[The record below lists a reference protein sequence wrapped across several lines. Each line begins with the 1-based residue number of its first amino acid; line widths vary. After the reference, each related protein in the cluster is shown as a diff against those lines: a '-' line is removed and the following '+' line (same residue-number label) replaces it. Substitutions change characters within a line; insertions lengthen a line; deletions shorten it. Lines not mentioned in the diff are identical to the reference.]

1 MTGSRVSSKDVY
13 DWIRG
18 KVSKTDRK
26 VGKAICPFAEASVK
40 AKAIQVVP
48 GKSNLVDQVNHC
60 CSIFNIFALDIIII
74 YIQYPITEQ
83 QLAKV
88 CEQSHKKNNQFAIMY
103 DHPDNDGL
111 HRGVSFS
118 FQKAPLIFIQDLNKL
133 KDAQSKLRRTS
144 YYRSWRIDPNDSMF
158 Y

>member
-88 CEQSHKKNNQFAIMY
+88 CEQSHKKNNRFAIMY